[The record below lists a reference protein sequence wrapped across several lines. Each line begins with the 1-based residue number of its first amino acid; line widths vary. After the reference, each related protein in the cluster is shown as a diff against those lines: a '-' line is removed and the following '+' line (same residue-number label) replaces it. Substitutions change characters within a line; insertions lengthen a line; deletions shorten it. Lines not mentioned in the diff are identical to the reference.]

1 MSLRNR
7 EMLSDS
13 GHDSKMVTAM
23 EMNSSGPGVAA
34 DDHDDDDD
42 DRKKKAAPAAGGGGV
57 GLEDRM
63 SMAILLLLYTLQG
76 IPMGLSGSI
85 PLIMKERGVTYEGL
99 SLFSLVSVPFS
110 LKLFWA
116 PLVDSMYFKSV
127 GRRKTWLIPVQI
139 LTGVVMLVAAPYVD
153 AWMGHPLD
161 GTGTGGGDVGGGG
174 EEDAAG
180 PQVAVLT
187 GFFLFL
193 YFLMATQDIVVDGW
207 ALTMLSREN
216 VGYASICNSIGQSF
230 GFFLANQ
237 GFIALSDATWCHRY
251 LGTEEGQSV
260 ATLSGF
266 MTICGWV
273 FVILTVL
280 ITVFKTERPDETG
293 EVPEGL
299 VETYQHVIAIF
310 RLKPV
315 QKLTMLLL
323 TVRIAFAPND
333 AVSGFKLQEY
343 GMPKADIAMISPL
356 LLVIGL
362 VLPAVV
368 SDAVSKRPL
377 DIFMLGLP
385 LKLVGSFLGWLAVQ
399 TAYRAYQ
406 DDHGVPGGAHPGWW
420 FFAPLVVI
428 MVLNEIAGSL
438 IFASVM
444 SFFAKISDPAIG
456 GTYMTLL
463 NTVTNLGAKWPNATA
478 LYFLPKLTFA
488 QCVAK
493 GDKDPSAG
501 LLKKLAKVS
510 CAHSTAACSAAGGH
524 CNILLDGFTIE
535 TAVCLVVGVVWVL
548 MCRDTVARL
557 QYQPFSDW
565 MVIGKDRD
573 SRKE

>member
-1 MSLRNR
+1 MDGEL
-7 EMLSDS
+7 LD
-13 GHDSKMVTAM
+13 
-23 EMNSSGPGVAA
+23 AA
-34 DDHDDDDD
+34 DH
-42 DRKKKAAPAAGGGGV
+42 KKAAAAANTHTKV

-161 GTGTGGGDVGGGG
+161 GAASGGADGG
-174 EEDAAG
+174 EEDVAG

-251 LGTEEGQSV
+251 LGTDEGQSF

-315 QKLTMLLL
+315 QKLTVLLL

-377 DIFMLGLP
+377 DIFMLGIP

-406 DDHGVPGGAHPGWW
+406 DDHGIPGGASPGWW

-428 MVLNEIAGSL
+428 MVLNEVAGSL

-478 LYFLPKLTFA
+478 LYFLPKLTFS

-493 GDKDPSAG
+493 GDKEPTAG

-510 CAHSTAACSAAGGH
+510 CAHSTTACSAAGGH

-548 MCRDTVARL
+548 MCRDIVARL

-565 MVIGKDRD
+565 MVIGKDRS

>member
-1 MSLRNR
+1 MSARNR
-7 EMLSDS
+7 FDMEN
-13 GHDSKMVTAM
+13 GTTA
-23 EMNSSGPGVAA
+23 NSSKSISTTMKVADNKLA
-34 DDHDDDDD
+34 AVNDVEDD
-42 DRKKKAAPAAGGGGV
+42 KKGGSV
-57 GLEDRM
+57 KIGLEDRM
-63 SMAILLLLYTLQG
+63 SMGILLVLYTLQG
-76 IPMGLSGSI
+76 IPMGLCGSI
-85 PLIMKERGVTYEGL
+85 PLIMKERGVSYEGL
-99 SLFSLVSVPFS
+99 SLFSLVSMPFS

-116 PLVDSMYFKSV
+116 PLVDSVYFKSI

-139 LTGVVMLVAAPYVD
+139 LTGIVMLVAAPYVD
-153 AWMGHPLD
+153 GWMGHTPD
-161 GTGTGGGDVGGGG
+161 STAADVSS
-174 EEDAAG
+174 EEDIGG

-187 GFFLFL
+187 AFFLFL

-237 GFIALSDATWCHRY
+237 GFIALSDATWCQRY
-251 LGTEEGQSV
+251 LGTEEGATV

-266 MTICGWV
+266 MTICGWI

-280 ITVFKTERPDETG
+280 LTLFKTERPDESG

-299 VETYQHVIAIF
+299 IETYQHVIAIF

-315 QKLTMLLL
+315 QKLALLLL

-343 GMPKADIAMISPL
+343 GMPKADIAMISPI

-362 VLPAVV
+362 VLPAIV
-368 SDAVSKRPL
+368 SESVSKRPL
-377 DIFMLGLP
+377 DVFMLGLP
-385 LKLVGSFLGWLAVQ
+385 LKLLASLLGWLGVQ

-406 DDHGVPGGAHPGWW
+406 DEHPPGWM
-420 FFAPLVVI
+420 FFFPLVVI
-428 MVLNEIAGSL
+428 MVINEIAGSL

-478 LYFLPKLTFA
+478 LYLLPKLTFA
-488 QCVAK
+488 QCVPKALE
-493 GDKDPSAG
+493 GAAEASPG
-501 LLKKLAKVS
+501 LLKKLSKIS
-510 CAHSTAACSAAGGH
+510 CTHSTAVCAAAGGH
-524 CNILLDGFTIE
+524 CNVRLDGFTIE
-535 TAVCLVVGVVWVL
+535 SAVCITIGVVWIL
-548 MCRDTVARL
+548 LCRDTVARL
-557 QYQPFSDW
+557 QYQPFQDW
-565 MVIGKDRD
+565 MVIGKDRV